1 MRKRVFKMIGSL
13 IVLLILTETFIFST
27 DYFNKPQKSDAI
39 IVLGCKVNGENPTRF
54 LYERTMLASRLYKEG
69 YSEYIILS
77 GGKGEGE
84 NISEAECMRRIL
96 INEGIDDEKLI
107 LEDKSTNTYENLVNS
122 KKIIEDKN
130 FKDVLI
136 VSNKFH
142 LRRAK
147 LISDKLGLKAS
158 FSGIFVKDKWYTEI
172 YGGLREILG
181 LMKDIFK

>member
-1 MRKRVFKMIGSL
+1 MRKRIFKMIGSL
-13 IVLLILTETFIFST
+13 IVLLVLTEAFIFST
-27 DYFNKPQKSDAI
+27 DFFNKPQKSDAI

-54 LYERTMLASRLYKEG
+54 LYERTMLASKLYKEG
-69 YSEYIILS
+69 YAKYIILS
-77 GGKGEGE
+77 GGKGHGE

-96 INEGIDDEKLI
+96 INEGIEDDKLI

-122 KKIIEDKN
+122 KRIIDDRN
-130 FKDVLI
+130 FEDVLI

-147 LISDKLGLKAS
+147 MISGKLDLKAS
-158 FSGIFVKDKWYTEI
+158 FSGVFVKDKWYTEV
-172 YGGLREILG
+172 YGGMREILG